1 MTGNLV
7 LSDPELGDL
16 DVSACASGYV
26 TVSFDLGSAAV
37 REATRDRA
45 LGHGEFDDSR
55 FLGSRSFAITLIV
68 DSTIADATTL
78 FDRVAA
84 YNNPRRRPSVR
95 WTEPGSAQQRQM
107 RNMVGRGFPRPINS
121 PKYNGSTFTWR
132 VPDGKIVDPNPQTYT
147 IVPSSDTELGRTY
160 NENYADGGR
169 GPYPASAGLGG
180 RLVTNAGGLEA
191 DWVCQLFGPCVN
203 PWVSMNGIKVSMNQ
217 GGGVTLVAGQ
227 YISIDTF
234 ARTIL
239 LNGDPTLSR
248 FNKSNFTQWSWQSLG
263 LPGPLTS
270 TVRVGAD
277 SGTVSALF
285 TFTSTWQ

>member
-1 MTGNLV
+1 MSGNLI
-7 LSDPELGDL
+7 LSEPTLGDL
-16 DVSACASGYV
+16 DLSACASGYV
-26 TVSFDLGSAAV
+26 TISFDLGSAAV

-55 FLGSRSFAITLIV
+55 FLGPRSFAVTVVV
-68 DSTIADATTL
+68 DQRHGDATAL

-84 YNNPRRRPSVR
+84 YNNPRRRPYVT
-95 WTEPGSAQQRQM
+95 WTEPGSTQPRQC
-107 RNMVGRGFPRPINS
+107 RDMVGRGFPRPIDS
-121 PKYNGSTFTWR
+121 PKYHSSTFTWR
-132 VPDGKIVDPNPQTYT
+132 VPDGKVVDPVLQTFQ
-147 IVPSSDTELGRTY
+147 IVPSSDTELGRSY
-160 NENYADGGR
+160 PENYADGGR

-203 PWVSMNGIKVSMNQ
+203 PWVSVNGIKVALNL
-217 GGGVTLVAGQ
+217 GGGATLVAGQ
-227 YISIDTF
+227 YVAIDSF

-248 FNKSNFTQWSWQSLG
+248 FNKSNYTQWSWQSLG
-263 LPGPLTS
+263 IPGPGTT

-285 TFTSTWQ
+285 SFRSTWQ